1 MKNRGSSIN
10 SRIPFFFTLLCA
22 AVSSVQI
29 AFAATITVM
38 NTNDSGA
45 GSLRQALADA
55 NDGDSINFDAAL
67 SGTIT
72 LTSGELLVNDSITIS
87 GPGANILAVD
97 GNAASRVFHIS
108 SGKTVTILGLTIRN
122 GHDEIAGGGIYNDH
136 GILTVSNCSVTGNS
150 ATFGGGI
157 QNDARPGG
165 SATVTINR
173 CTLSGNSATFGGGVG
188 NSGTLNVNNSTISG
202 NSASNSGGGIQN
214 GEDFGI
220 ATLIITNS
228 TVSGNSATTVGGGIC
243 NCSFFAG
250 SNETLTIGET
260 ILNAGPSGANISN
273 NGQGGTVTSLGY
285 NLSSD
290 DASAFLNKTGDQNS
304 TDPMLGSLQ
313 NNGGPTFTHALLPG
327 SSAIDAGDPVHPAND
342 QRGLPRIVNERIDI
356 GAFEVQPIPTPIPT
370 PTPTPTPTPAHPTPP
385 PHPTPRPH

>member
-1 MKNRGSSIN
+1 MKTPIR
-10 SRIPFFFTLLCA
+10 FLFTLLCA
-22 AVSSVQI
+22 AIVSVPSVH
-29 AFAATITVM
+29 AVTITVM

-55 NDGDSINFDAAL
+55 NDGDKIDFSV
-67 SGTIT
+67 SGAIT
-72 LTSGELLVNDSITIS
+72 LTTGELLVNDNVTIS

-97 GNAASRVFHIS
+97 GNAAGRVFHIS

-122 GHDEIAGGGIYNDH
+122 GHDGAAGGGIYNDH

-214 GEDFGI
+214 GEDFNT

-260 ILNAGPSGANISN
+260 ILNTGLSGANISN

-290 DASAFLNKTGDQNS
+290 DASAFLNQTGDQNS

-327 SSAIDAGDPVHPAND
+327 SHAIDAGDPVHPAND
-342 QRGLPRIVNERIDI
+342 QRGPGYARIVNERIDI
-356 GAFEVQPIPTPIPT
+356 GAFEVQPT
-370 PTPTPTPTPAHPTPP
+370 PTPTPTPTSTPSHPTPP